1 MSSHWLAIGGE
12 FLNTR
17 EQVPQKVQRRF
28 ASMAAAKFLDAFHAE
43 FLVLDVSGV
52 AETIRKKRTES
63 PGSSRTV
70 SSS

>member
-1 MSSHWLAIGGE
+1 
-12 FLNTR
+12 
-17 EQVPQKVQRRF
+17 
-28 ASMAAAKFLDAFHAE
+28 MAAAKFLDAFHAE